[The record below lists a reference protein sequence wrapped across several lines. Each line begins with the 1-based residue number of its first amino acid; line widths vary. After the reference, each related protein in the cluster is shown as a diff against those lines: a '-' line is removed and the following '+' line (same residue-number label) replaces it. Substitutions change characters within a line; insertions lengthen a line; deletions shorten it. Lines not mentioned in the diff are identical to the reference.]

1 MPTAA
6 SSAAPQTTVTA
17 NAGAGTSRA
26 ASATATGLEGL
37 FAQMIAAME
46 AAAAKAAATAGLVTP
61 TTAPTTTQT
70 ADTVKSDTE
79 TTDETTANADLAGAL
94 AVMVQSGTLAMSPA
108 GLTSPASLGA
118 HGAVVSAT
126 SAQKAGIDGG
136 PTATT
141 APGPIGGAT
150 AATAGIAPTDTAA
163 TAAAA
168 TTTGTDTSAAPPST
182 SAANTT
188 TTPSDGPTA
197 KDTKDTAAADPL
209 GLQALVAKSTTTTPE
224 KAAAGPR
231 LYDRPTPRSA
241 DTAAQAGDDG
251 SLAKTDGSAST
262 QSRFG
267 LDPTMNDP
275 ARPTVDSTPAGVEAV
290 AAKASGLADDKAA
303 DARKDDLPTTGDP
316 LPTLVGAPAR
326 HDGIER
332 VAERA
337 ATTTVSHAVAL
348 SAVAETIA
356 THAHA
361 GTSRFAIRLDP
372 AELGT
377 IDVRVEV
384 KSTGEVR
391 AHLVVERADTLDMM
405 LRDQKSLERSLAQSG
420 LDVGSSGLQFS
431 LKDQGTGNGS
441 TSRDDLPRAAVIE
454 TDETSPVTLDLAA
467 QAYRP
472 RRPGGLDLRI

>member
-61 TTAPTTTQT
+61 TTAPTTAQT

-79 TTDETTANADLAGAL
+79 TTDETTANSDLAGAL
-94 AVMVQSGTLAMSPA
+94 AVMVQSGTLSMSPA
-108 GLTSPASLGA
+108 GLASPASLGSR
-118 HGAVVSAT
+118 GAVASAT

-136 PTATT
+136 PTATA

-150 AATAGIAPTDTAA
+150 AATAGIAATDATATPTTPTATTDTGAA
-163 TAAAA
+163 TS
-168 TTTGTDTSAAPPST
+168 SAST
-182 SAANTT
+182 ASA
-188 TTPSDGPTA
+188 TPSDGTGA
-197 KDTKDTAAADPL
+197 KDTAAADPL

-224 KAAAGPR
+224 KTAAGPR
-231 LYDRPTPRSA
+231 LYDRPTPRAA

-251 SLAKTDGSAST
+251 SLAKTDGTAST
-262 QSRFG
+262 HSRLG

-275 ARPTVDSTPAGVEAV
+275 ARPTVDATPKGVEAV
-290 AAKASGLADDKAA
+290 AARASGLAADETA

-316 LPTLVGAPAR
+316 QPTLVGAPAR
-326 HDGIER
+326 HDGTER
-332 VAERA
+332 IADRA

-348 SAVAETIA
+348 SAVAETVA
-356 THAHA
+356 SHVHA

-431 LKDQGTGNGS
+431 LKDQGSGNGS
-441 TSRDDLPRAAVIE
+441 TSRDDLPRAAAIE
-454 TDETSPVTLDLAA
+454 TDEPTPVALDLAA